1 MSLLEIRT
9 EGTVDDWGL
18 LRWTN
23 SAGDALPVPPPSV
36 GAVNELP
43 PAPFGVA
50 YPPPL
55 EGVGRIYLWADGF
68 TTREKSLTLE
78 RALAMRYLKA
88 ASALVKQYARRG
100 VDMAAAQQPLQ
111 QAQAAQQAN
120 EWAECLARSVAAA
133 EAAVVGLA
141 RAKLQ
146 RMHGRSAFLWGVV
159 IDDAACSEAL
169 LDALKPPLNLMTLR
183 TLAQDGAT
191 RPLLEQ
197 SQRMRLS
204 VAAFWSECTLL
215 QQSVDRLRDAVASLR
230 GGVRYWN
237 IAANLH
243 RCEVSAH
250 TTRQLTMLCEAGR
263 TADFGIT
270 RLLHGKHGFY
280 ESQSPH
286 DLLGLCVE
294 TGVPFEAVHLEW
306 RWYDGSLYDL
316 DALLERYGELGKPI
330 HLTLHLPP
338 ENGYGVFSRAEP
350 MRWIEEA
357 CLIALSK
364 PYVIALQV
372 PLRASEQSGGA
383 LEGEQPSPHWQ
394 RIAQVAV
401 WNALLQD

>member
-1 MSLLEIRT
+1 MEIRT

-23 SAGDALPVPPPSV
+23 GAGDALPVPPPGV

-50 YPPPL
+50 YPTPL

-68 TTREKSLTLE
+68 TAREKMLILE
-78 RALAMRYLKA
+78 RALATRYFKA

-100 VDMAAAQQPLQ
+100 VNMEAAQQHLQ

-120 EWAECLARSVAAA
+120 EWAACLARSVAAA
-133 EAAVVGLA
+133 EASVVGLA

-146 RMHGRSAFLWGVV
+146 RMHGRSAFLWGV
-159 IDDAACSEAL
+159 IIHDARPNEAS

-183 TLAQDGAT
+183 IPVQGDAT
-191 RPLLEQ
+191 RALLEQ

-204 VAAFWSECTLL
+204 VAAFWSECTLP
-215 QQSVDRLRDAVASLR
+215 QQSVDRLRDAVASRR

-250 TTRQLTMLCEAGR
+250 TTSLLSMLCEAGR

-270 RLLHGKHGFY
+270 RLLHGMHGLY
-280 ESQSPH
+280 EPQSPH
-286 DLLGLCVE
+286 DLLALCVE
-294 TGVPFEAVHLEW
+294 SGVPFEAVHLEW

-330 HLTLHLPP
+330 HMTLHLPP

-350 MRWIEEA
+350 VRWCEEA
-357 CLIALSK
+357 SLIALSK

-372 PLRASEQSGGA
+372 PLQASAQSGGA
-383 LEGEQPSPHWQ
+383 LEGEQPSAYWHALKE
-394 RIAQVAV
+394 IAD
-401 WNALLQD
+401 WNASLQD

>member
-1 MSLLEIRT
+1 MEIRT

-18 LRWTN
+18 VRWTN
-23 SAGDALPVPPPSV
+23 SAGDALPVSPPSV
-36 GAVNELP
+36 GEVNELP

-50 YPPPL
+50 YPPLL
-55 EGVGRIYLWADGF
+55 EGLGRIYLWTDGF
-68 TTREKSLTLE
+68 TTRENTLILE

-100 VDMAAAQQPLQ
+100 VDMEATQPHLQ

-120 EWAECLARSVAAA
+120 EWAACLTASVTAA
-133 EAAVVGLA
+133 EASVVCLA

-159 IDDAACSEAL
+159 IDDAVCSEAS

-183 TLAQDGAT
+183 ALAQDAAL
-191 RPLLEQ
+191 RALLEQ

-204 VAAFWSECTLL
+204 VAAFWSECTLP
-215 QQSVDRLRDAVASLR
+215 QQSVDRLRDAVAALR

-243 RCEVSAH
+243 RCKVSAY
-250 TTRQLTMLCEAGR
+250 TTSLLSMLCEAGR

-270 RLLHGKHGFY
+270 RLLHGLHGFH
-280 ESQSPH
+280 EPQSPH
-286 DLLGLCVE
+286 DLLALCVE
-294 TGVPFEAVHLEW
+294 VGVPFEAVHLEW

-338 ENGYGVFSRAEP
+338 KNGYGVFARAEP
-350 MRWIEEA
+350 VRWYEEA
-357 CLIALSK
+357 SLIALSK

-372 PLRASEQSGGA
+372 PLQASAQSGGA
-383 LEGEQPSPHWQ
+383 LEGEQPSAYWHALKE
-394 RIAQVAV
+394 IAD
-401 WNALLQD
+401 WNASLQD